1 MYGGYGMERQIN
13 QPKCCICRKP
23 ADGEVADLYIHI
35 VDKRISDNVGHLWPC
50 ERILRTLVKTIVEQK
65 KTTNKLE
72 IVEFFKT
79 LNIRKFLL
87 ENKIISER
95 ASYEIQID
103 ENEIKEKIGGYIDKL
118 IEDGVLIAEE
128 NTAGDLEEMLKE
140 EQRRKNYEI
149 ATSLGNEIRSSA
161 AKKVIIE
168 ENRSGSRFFT
178 NSENS
183 NSGYNNFGSVRRK

>member
-1 MYGGYGMERQIN
+1 MYGSYGMERQIN
-13 QPKCCICRKP
+13 QPKCCMCGKV
-23 ADGEVADLYIHI
+23 ADGEVAELYIHI
-35 VDKRISDNVGHLWPC
+35 ADARISDNERHLWPC
-50 ERILRTLVKTIVEQK
+50 ERILRTLIKTIVDQK

-79 LNIRKFLL
+79 LNIRKFLI
-87 ENKIISER
+87 ENKIISEM
-95 ASYEIQID
+95 ASYEMQIN

-118 IEDGVLIAEE
+118 IDDGVLTAEE
-128 NTAGDLEEMLKE
+128 NTVGNLEEMLKE
-140 EQRRKNYEI
+140 EQRRKNIEI

-168 ENRSGSRFFT
+168 ETRSGSQFFT